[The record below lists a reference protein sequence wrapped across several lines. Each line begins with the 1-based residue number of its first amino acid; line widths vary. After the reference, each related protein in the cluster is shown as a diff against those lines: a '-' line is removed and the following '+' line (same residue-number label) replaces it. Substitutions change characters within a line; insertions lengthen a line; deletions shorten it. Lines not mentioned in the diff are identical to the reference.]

1 MKTIKQGLA
10 PDSRRAIRTGVHTVG
25 ALVMLGYLGWIIGK
39 TDKLQLI
46 ALGLVA
52 ILFIRELGHAAEN
65 VVARIKFSAGLDGF
79 SGEVDSTGETK

>member
-1 MKTIKQGLA
+1 M
-10 PDSRRAIRTGVHTVG
+10 
-25 ALVMLGYLGWIIGK
+25 MLGYLGWIIHK
-39 TDKLQLI
+39 TDKVQLI

-79 SGEVDSTGETK
+79 SGEMDSTAGAEKLKEMEIER